1 MGILPDNPR
10 KKYPVTEPS
19 EPTVPLPPE
28 MPPSYVSQGFEPY
41 APEELTPDQR
51 HWVRMY
57 VTALDAAE
65 KVKNRKERGE
75 RPAPYQERFY
85 IWKMIQ
91 RQIILGTV
99 MVLPV
104 ALIIF
109 LRTVDTIGLSDWLD
123 GTLVFLLLCWAWV
136 GCRVYF
142 DWHRTILFSNVEETG
157 IRRPRNRWLL
167 LTDKEVTV
175 DTASLHT
182 KDALRGNFASFFSLN
197 CWRVSLDSPSQR
209 DEALNTLTYVRY
221 GDKLKET
228 IMLNKSYLSS

>member
-1 MGILPDNPR
+1 MGIPPDNPR
-10 KKYPVTEPS
+10 KKYPVTEPI

-28 MPPSYVSQGFEPY
+28 MPPSYVPQGFEPLT
-41 APEELTPDQR
+41 PEELTPDQR

-57 VTALDAAE
+57 VTALVAAE
-65 KVKNRKERGE
+65 KVLNRKERGE
-75 RPAPYQERFY
+75 RPVPYQDRFY
-85 IWKMIQ
+85 IWKML
-91 RQIILGTV
+91 RQQLLLALV
-99 MVLPV
+99 MGPLV
-104 ALIIF
+104 ALTIF
-109 LRTVDTIGLSDWLD
+109 LRTVDTVGVSDWLD
-123 GTLVFLLLCWAWV
+123 GTLVLLLLFWAWS

-182 KDALRGNFASFFSLN
+182 KDALRGNFASFFNLN

-209 DEALNTLTYVRY
+209 DEALNALTFVRY

-228 IMLNKSYLSS
+228 IMLNKSYLS